1 MQYECRNR
9 RDNPPPLRLAANL
22 LIPRPLTYLNAPRR
36 RLKERSRMTQE
47 MGFPP
52 QPHREIAQS
61 PQQVNRL
68 GTSGFRAVPTRRN
81 WTDLGSYS
89 GGVVESHSSL
99 TAGSLSKRNPSERPQ
114 LLLIALRKL
123 SAVTSSGAN
132 KGAERPTPPRRLR
145 GLITNLGDMA
155 Q

>member
-1 MQYECRNR
+1 VQYECRNR
-9 RDNPPPLRLAANL
+9 RDNPPPLRLTANL
-22 LIPRPLTYLNAPRR
+22 LILIPLNRPSTPHQQLGEPSPITP
-36 RLKERSRMTQE
+36 E

-81 WTDLGSYS
+81 WTDLGSYP
-89 GGVVESHSSL
+89 GGVVESHSYL
-99 TAGSLSKRNPSERPQ
+99 TAGSLGKRNPSERPQ
-114 LLLIALRKL
+114 LLLIALRKP

-132 KGAERPTPPRRLR
+132 KGAERPTPPRRVR